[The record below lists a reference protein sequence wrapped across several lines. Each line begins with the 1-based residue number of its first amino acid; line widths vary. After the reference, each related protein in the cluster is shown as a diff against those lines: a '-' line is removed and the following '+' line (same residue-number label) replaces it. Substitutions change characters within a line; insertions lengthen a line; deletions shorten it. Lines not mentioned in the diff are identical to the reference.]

1 MIMRKYYQILL
12 FTLLVYSTSCE
23 SIVDDLNV
31 DPNNPTDASATLM
44 LTGVQLANITVHEGH
59 TDRVAG
65 MWSGYFTGI
74 ARQYPD
80 FSSYNANGATFDQI
94 WQNIYAG
101 VVQNGNVLIRKA
113 EEIDNRLLIGITK
126 ITQAHALQVA
136 TSCWGDV
143 PFSQTADINTYPN
156 PAFDPQQEVYTSV
169 QQQLDEAIAL
179 LESGVGS
186 SPEAADIHFG
196 GAAAPW
202 IEVAYT
208 LKARAYLETK
218 EYTAAYEAALQGI
231 STPENSL
238 MAPHG
243 TVNGANRNLMNDFL
257 AGGRAGDMS
266 SRNAYI
272 TQILSPAAPLY
283 KGNAKTD
290 ESARFNF
297 YFLNTEDF
305 INITPNTNTT
315 ATSRG
320 IFAID
325 ASFPLVTYQE
335 NLLILAEAA
344 ARALG
349 FDEGLSRLN
358 AYRDYMNQG
367 GYIDPTYL
375 SEEFTSLY
383 APYVDEDFMSGGMAN
398 TAGFTTD
405 EALLHEIL
413 LERYVT
419 FFGQKQGFSDIRRT
433 RNERFGVQPPPN
445 AGASLPERFI
455 YSQSEINS
463 NTSAP
468 NPVPGIFEVTPV
480 NRQ

>member
-1 MIMRKYYQILL
+1 MKNYFISL
-12 FTLLVYSTSCE
+12 FVALLVSSTSCE
-23 SIVDDLNV
+23 SMVDDLNV
-31 DPNNPTDASATLM
+31 NPNNPTDASADLM

-80 FSSYNANGATFDQI
+80 FSSYNANGATFDQV
-94 WQNIYAG
+94 WQNVYAG
-101 VVQNGNVLIRKA
+101 VVQNGNVLISKA
-113 EEIDNRLLIGITK
+113 EMVNNQLLMGITK
-126 ITQAHALQVA
+126 VMQAHALQVA
-136 TSCWGDV
+136 ASCWGDV
-143 PFSQTADINTYPN
+143 PFSQTADIEEYPN
-156 PAFDPQQEVYTSV
+156 PVFDAQTDVYAGV
-169 QQQLDEAIAL
+169 QQLLDEAIAM
-179 LESGVGS
+179 LESGIGS
-186 SPEAADIHFG
+186 SPEGADIHFG
-196 GAAAPW
+196 GNAAPW

-218 EYTAAYEAALQGI
+218 DYSAAYEAAQRGI
-231 STPENSL
+231 SLPENSL

-243 TVNGANRNLMNDFL
+243 TVNGGNRNLMNDFL

-266 SRNAYI
+266 SQNAYI
-272 TQILSPAAPLY
+272 TQVLSPVAPLY

-290 ESARFNF
+290 ESARFHY

-305 INITPNTNTT
+305 EEITPNTSS
-315 ATSRG
+315 AEESRG
-320 IFAID
+320 IYAID

-344 ARALG
+344 ARAVSAE
-349 FDEGLSRLN
+349 EGLVRLN
-358 AYRDYMNQG
+358 AFREYMNGG

-375 SEEFTSLY
+375 VENAYQY
-383 APYVDEDFMSGGMAN
+383 APYTAEDFVPGGIAN
-398 TAGFTTD
+398 AGEFSQD

-413 LERYVT
+413 RERYVT

-433 RNERFGVQPPPN
+433 RNESFGVHPPPT
-445 AGASLPERFI
+445 AGNSLPERFI

-463 NTSAP
+463 NTNAP
-468 NPVPGIFEVTPV
+468 SPVPGIFEVTPI
-480 NRQ
+480 NQTQ